1 MLLNEIKPSY
11 FLTDYILL
19 YRIIDFHFPAGAVV
33 PCKAYPPRPEYCL
46 QFMPRDVEFT
56 KRSDPGLILSNQKA
70 IFVGQQ
76 TDVFYRYPGNEFLA
90 VQVIFQPGALHLLK
104 NIASGELTNQIID
117 AEDIFGNATRQVNE
131 ELFYAENYKEMIAI
145 VERFLI
151 KLIKVCK
158 TKKHPV
164 NEIGK
169 MMMYEKEDFSIDKFL
184 KTACLSHR
192 QFDRKFKEY
201 NGITPKH
208 FLQLIRFD
216 RAFRMKN
223 RSPKKDWLSIALHC
237 GYHDYQHLAKDYKE
251 FTGYTPVQFFE
262 IDNDAP
268 ERTFGEAET

>member
-1 MLLNEIKPSY
+1 MLLNEITPSC

-19 YRIIDFHFPAGAVV
+19 YRIIDFHFPAGTVV

-56 KRSDPGLILSNQKA
+56 KRSDTGLILSNQKA

-76 TDVFYRYPGNEFLA
+76 TDVFYRYPGNKFLA

-145 VERFLI
+145 VEQFLV
-151 KLIKVCK
+151 KLIKAGK
-158 TKKHPV
+158 PKKHPV

-184 KTACLSHR
+184 KAACLSHR

-201 NGITPKH
+201 TGISPKH

-223 RSPKKDWLSIALHC
+223 RLPKKDWLSIALHC

-251 FTGYTPVQFFE
+251 FTGCTPVQFFE

>member
-1 MLLNEIKPSY
+1 MLLNEITPSC

-56 KRSDPGLILSNQKA
+56 KRSDTGLILSNQKA

-104 NIASGELTNQIID
+104 NIVSGELTNQIID

-131 ELFYAENYKEMIAI
+131 ELFYAENYKDMIEI
-145 VERFLI
+145 VEQFLI
-151 KLIKVCK
+151 RLIKAGK
-158 TKKHPV
+158 PKKHPV

-169 MMMYEKEDFSIDKFL
+169 MMMHEHEHFSVDKFL
-184 KTACLSHR
+184 KAACLSHR

-201 NGITPKH
+201 TGITPKH

-223 RSPKKDWLSIALHC
+223 RFPQKDWLSIALHC

-251 FTGYTPVQFFE
+251 FTGCTPVQFFD